1 MLGRNVRWAEPF
13 SGPLA
18 AGAAERKNS
27 EMRLGDARGT
37 RRSNRPYRAHQP
49 HDATQNLRD
58 PMPVAV
64 VQIG

>member
-1 MLGRNVRWAEPF
+1 MQGARAGQIALIVR
-13 SGPLA
+13 
-18 AGAAERKNS
+18 
-27 EMRLGDARGT
+27 T
-37 RRSNRPYRAHQP
+37 TP